1 MIAKIAALALTA
13 ASPPGG
19 VQALMPVYGV
29 STDGQGVT
37 VRLQPTGCNTL
48 KSDFTVAISKAVDRP
63 TVLFARRRRANPQAA
78 CTAPPREAAITWS
91 YDDLGLKPGQPF
103 SLANPLVMAP

>member
-1 MIAKIAALALTA
+1 MIALIAALALA
-13 ASPPGG
+13 AAPAAGG
-19 VQALMPVYGV
+19 VPALMPVYGV

-37 VRLQPTGCNTL
+37 VQLRPAGCNTL

-63 TVLFARRRRANPQAA
+63 TILFARRSASSSLVA
-78 CTAPPREAAITWS
+78 CKAQPREIAITWS
-91 YDDLGLKPGQPF
+91 YEDLGLTPGQPF